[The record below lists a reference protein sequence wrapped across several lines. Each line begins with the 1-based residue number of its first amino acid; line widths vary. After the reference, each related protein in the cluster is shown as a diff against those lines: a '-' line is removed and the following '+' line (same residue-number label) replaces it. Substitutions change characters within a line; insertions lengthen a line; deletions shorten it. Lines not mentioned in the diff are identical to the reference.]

1 MIAALAVGAGVR
13 RDAPMGVWREIRNAI
28 PGWGG
33 RVRFMCGQG
42 RRAAAAPMIPSL
54 MGARIRLARVRD
66 VAGDCARVSVPT
78 LVLTGEEGLDRVV
91 PVNSTRGYARAL
103 RGARYEMLKGT
114 GHIGVLTQ
122 PTRFASI
129 LSEFANGACH

>member
-1 MIAALAVGAGVR
+1 M
-13 RDAPMGVWREIRNAI
+13 
-28 PGWGG
+28 
-33 RVRFMCGQG
+33 
-42 RRAAAAPMIPSL
+42 
-54 MGARIRLARVRD
+54 D
-66 VAGDCARVSVPT
+66 VAADCARVSVPT

-91 PVNSTRGYARAL
+91 PVSSTRRYTQAI
-103 RGARYEMLKGT
+103 RGARYEMLQGT